1 MTATEPPKR
10 TRKRPRKPPANGPKR
25 GAGAEDKTGRAGRK
39 DTAGGTSP
47 WEWAVAAVGAAI
59 LVSIVGYLIYE
70 SIARPPEA
78 RPEIVVNSKPAVSL
92 WNGAFLVPIEVRNRG
107 HVTGAGVNVSGAL
120 VGPDG
125 AVVEESAVTFGFIA
139 QHSKETGGLFFAADP
154 RTLRLVLRVEGYTD
168 P

>member
-1 MTATEPPKR
+1 MTATDP
-10 TRKRPRKPPANGPKR
+10 RKRPRKRPAKR
-25 GAGAEDKTGRAGRK
+25 SAQGAKPSGGGEKKSGGSARQDRS
-39 DTAGGTSP
+39 GGTSP
-47 WEWAVAAVGAAI
+47 WEWAAAAVGAAI

-78 RPEIVVNSKPAVSL
+78 RPEIVASARAPVQLAS
-92 WNGAFLVPIEVRNRG
+92 GAFLVPIEVENRG

-125 AVVEESAVTFGFIA
+125 AVVEASAVTFDFIA
-139 QHSKETGGLFFAADP
+139 QHSKETGGLYFTADP
-154 RTLRLVLRVEGYTD
+154 RTHRVELRVEGYTD